1 MRDAPPSGDPLPLHP
16 PTQAQEPQLS
26 PPCVGALRSPTRAD
40 RVPPLHAR
48 VPFALA
54 EHIASN
60 SPFALS
66 VLVSQIPFREDSP
79 SHFPRT
85 LRRFL
90 SYHAV
95 NEFDFFFESIGLSPT
110 PAPFRRLLF
119 LSDDAHLIAAINSL
133 VHFGFPWTRLGLLY
147 REAASIF
154 SESPKLLV
162 KRLRTFEDLGLRRIC
177 VISICLAF
185 PSVLIADCDP
195 GDLKKAF
202 VDFGMDGCC
211 GDNVDVFF
219 EICCRIRV
227 FYNAGSV
234 KGTMGEIIGR
244 NRKAFLDLE
253 EGVLAR
259 RLDFFLILGMHK
271 EKVGLFVLEHPEIL
285 DFDLENSKI
294 SLPEYL
300 KHVGLSE
307 EELLRVSKEC
317 PYVMGRNKLLNLPG
331 IMRAM
336 DLHEWFLDKI
346 VNGNHQYISPDFSST
361 IGYDVRIE
369 GEFMEDLEWIKSV
382 KMHKY
387 LSTKLEFMCSIG
399 FGENRITARAIGLL
413 NGTRDQ
419 LQERFDCLIE
429 SGIEYPMLCRM
440 ISAAPKL
447 LNQGKDNIHEKVK
460 YLCNDLSYSLEYLV
474 NFPAFLCFDLEN
486 RIRPRYRI
494 LNWLQEI
501 GLLKKPFSP
510 ATVLANSEKRFII
523 NLWSIHP
530 AAPKQWLECFSSR
543 GDTDGKPRNIFS
555 SKS

>member
-1 MRDAPPSGDPLPLHP
+1 MRDAPPSGDPPPLHP

-26 PPCVGALRSPTRAD
+26 SPSPSATTLPRTFLVRSAASSPTTQSTSSTSSSK
-40 RVPPLHAR
+40 
-48 VPFALA
+48 ALA
-54 EHIASN
+54 FPH
-60 SPFALS
+60 P
-66 VLVSQIPFREDSP
+66 PP
-79 SHFPRT
+79 S
-85 LRRFL
+85 
-90 SYHAV
+90 
-95 NEFDFFFESIGLSPT
+95 
-110 PAPFRRLLF
+110 RRLLF
-119 LSDDAHLIAAINSL
+119 LSDDAPLIAAVNSL

-154 SESPKLLV
+154 SESPGLLV
-162 KRLRTFEDLGLRRIC
+162 KRLRAFEDLGLRRIC
-177 VISICLAF
+177 VIGICLAF

-195 GDLKKAF
+195 GGEIDLLFRDLKKAF
-202 VDFGMDGCC
+202 VDFGMDGYC

-227 FYNAGSV
+227 LYNAGSV

-331 IMRAM
+331 IMLAM

-387 LSTKLEFMCSIG
+387 LPTKLDFMCSIG

-460 YLCNDLSYSLEYLV
+460 YLCNDLSYSVEYLV

-486 RIRPRYRI
+486 RIKPRYRI